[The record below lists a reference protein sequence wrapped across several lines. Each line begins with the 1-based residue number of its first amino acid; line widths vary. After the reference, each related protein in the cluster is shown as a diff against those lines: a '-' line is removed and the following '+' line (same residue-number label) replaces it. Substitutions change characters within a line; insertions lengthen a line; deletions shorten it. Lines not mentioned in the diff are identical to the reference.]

1 MINVKRYFVA
11 EGLRRMEIDEYLSER
26 LRRAGYAGVEIQKT
40 PLGTRVTIY
49 AERPGIVI
57 GRGGLNI
64 KDLAETLEKRFGI
77 ENPQI
82 AVAQVQVPELNA
94 KIMALRIARAMERGI
109 HFRRAAFIALRQ
121 IVEAGAKGVE
131 IIISGKLRTER
142 ARYEKYKAGELLK
155 SGKPHEELVDEATVY
170 VALKPGIYGIKVRIM
185 PPAKTPDDIVI
196 KEVYPKTEEGGMES
210 ANTES

>member
-1 MINVKRYFVA
+1 MVNVKKHFVS
-11 EGLRRMEIDEYLSER
+11 EGLKRMEVDEYLSAR
-26 LRRAGYAGVEIQKT
+26 LMRAGYAGVEIQRT

-57 GRGGLNI
+57 GRGGTNI
-64 KDLAETLEKRFGI
+64 RELAEILEKRFGI

-94 KIMALRIARAMERGI
+94 KIMALRIARAMERGV

-121 IVEAGAKGVE
+121 IMEAGARGAE
-131 IIISGKLRTER
+131 IIISGKLRSER

-155 SGKPHEELVDEATVY
+155 SGKPHEELVDEAVVY

-185 PPAKTPDDIVI
+185 PPTRTPDDIVI
-196 KEVYPKTEEGGMES
+196 KEVYP
-210 ANTES
+210 ATESEEVGNIEG

>member
-1 MINVKRYFVA
+1 MTNVKRHFVA
-11 EGLRRMEIDEYLSER
+11 EGLKRMEMDEYLSER
-26 LRRAGYAGVEIQKT
+26 LKRAGYAGVEIQKT

-64 KDLAETLEKRFGI
+64 KDLAETLEKRFGV

-155 SGKPHEELVDEATVY
+155 SGKPYEELVDEATVY
-170 VALKPGIYGIKVRIM
+170 ISLKPGIYGIKVRIM
-185 PPAKTPDDIVI
+185 PPTRTPDDIMI
-196 KEVYPKTEEGGMES
+196 KEVYPRNEEGVIEN

>member
-1 MINVKRYFVA
+1 MTNVKKYFVA
-11 EGLRRMEIDEYLSER
+11 EGLKRMEIDEYLSER
-26 LRRAGYAGVEIQKT
+26 LKRAGYAGVEIQKT

-64 KDLAETLEKRFGI
+64 KDLAETLEKRFGV

-155 SGKPHEELVDEATVY
+155 SGKPYEELVDEATVY

-185 PPAKTPDDIVI
+185 PPTKTPDDIII
-196 KEVYPKTEEGGMES
+196 KEVYPKTEEGVMEG
-210 ANTES
+210 ANTEN

>member
-1 MINVKRYFVA
+1 MTNVKKYFVA
-11 EGLRRMEIDEYLSER
+11 EGLKRMEIDEYLSER
-26 LRRAGYAGVEIQKT
+26 LKRAGYAGVEIQKT

-64 KDLAETLEKRFGI
+64 KDLAETLEKRFGL

-155 SGKPHEELVDEATVY
+155 SGKPYEELVDEATVY

-185 PPAKTPDDIVI
+185 PPTKTPDDIII
-196 KEVYPKTEEGGMES
+196 KEAYPKTEEGVMEG
-210 ANTES
+210 ANTEN

>member
-1 MINVKRYFVA
+1 
-11 EGLRRMEIDEYLSER
+11 
-26 LRRAGYAGVEIQKT
+26 
-40 PLGTRVTIY
+40 
-49 AERPGIVI
+49 
-57 GRGGLNI
+57 
-64 KDLAETLEKRFGI
+64 
-77 ENPQI
+77 
-82 AVAQVQVPELNA
+82 
-94 KIMALRIARAMERGI
+94 
-109 HFRRAAFIALRQ
+109 
-121 IVEAGAKGVE
+121 VEAGAKGVE
-131 IIISGKLRTER
+131 IIVSGKLRTER